1 MAKKTNAEDIRAKLT
16 ESLDVNSNGGN
27 LETSPSTMTINEPT
41 TQAPVTSDISL
52 TPDKIINSSMLLA
65 AGAGAIPLP
74 IWDTAAVTV
83 VQVKMLADLSAH
95 YGVPFK
101 QNLGQNAVAALLG
114 GLAPAMIARG
124 ALGSIL
130 KGIPGVGSIFGAV
143 LQPAFAAA
151 ITYAIGRIFINHY
164 ESGGTL
170 LTFSPSKFKD
180 TFTEEVKAGMKKV
193 RDIKI

>member
-27 LETSPSTMTINEPT
+27 LATSPSTMTINEPT

-130 KGIPGVGSIFGAV
+130 KGIPGLGSIFGAV

>member
-16 ESLDVNSNGGN
+16 ESLDVSSNGGN

-41 TQAPVTSDISL
+41 TQAPVTSEISL

-130 KGIPGVGSIFGAV
+130 KGIPGLGSIFGAV

-151 ITYAIGRIFINHY
+151 ITYAIGRVFVRHY

>member
-1 MAKKTNAEDIRAKLT
+1 
-16 ESLDVNSNGGN
+16 
-27 LETSPSTMTINEPT
+27 
-41 TQAPVTSDISL
+41 
-52 TPDKIINSSMLLA
+52 
-65 AGAGAIPLP
+65 
-74 IWDTAAVTV
+74 
-83 VQVKMLADLSAH
+83 MLADLSAH

-130 KGIPGVGSIFGAV
+130 KGIPGLGSIFGAV

>member
-1 MAKKTNAEDIRAKLT
+1 MAKKSNAADIRAKLAEALDAPSKGGT
-16 ESLDVNSNGGN
+16 EKP
-27 LETSPSTMTINEPT
+27 TSSSMTITEPILE
-41 TQAPVTSDISL
+41 APAAPAISL
-52 TPDKIINSSMLLA
+52 SPDKIVNSSMLLA

-124 ALGSIL
+124 ALGSYL
-130 KGIPGVGSIFGAV
+130 KGIPGLGSVFGAV

-151 ITYAIGRIFINHY
+151 VTYAMGRVFISHY

-170 LTFSPSKFKD
+170 LTFSATKFKD
-180 TFTEEVKAGMKKV
+180 SFTEEVKAGMKKV
-193 RDIKI
+193 RDVKI

>member
-1 MAKKTNAEDIRAKLT
+1 MAKKTNAADIRAKLA
-16 ESLDVNSNGGN
+16 EALDATSNSGN
-27 LETSPSTMTINEPT
+27 LEASPSTMTINEPT
-41 TQAPVTSDISL
+41 TQAPVTSEISL

-83 VQVKMLADLSAH
+83 VQVKMLADLSSH

-101 QNLGQNAVAALLG
+101 QNLVQNAVAALLG

-124 ALGSIL
+124 ALGSFL
-130 KGIPGVGSIFGAV
+130 KGIPGLGSIFGAV

-151 ITYAIGRIFINHY
+151 VTYALGRVFISHY

-170 LTFSPSKFKD
+170 LNFSASKFKD
-180 TFTEEVKAGMKKV
+180 TFTEEVKVGMKKV